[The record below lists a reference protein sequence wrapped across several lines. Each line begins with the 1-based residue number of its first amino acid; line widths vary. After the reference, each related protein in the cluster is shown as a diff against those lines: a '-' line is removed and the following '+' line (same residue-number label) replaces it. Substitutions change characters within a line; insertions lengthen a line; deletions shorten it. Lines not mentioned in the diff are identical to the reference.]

1 MIRRVLQLRAAAAGS
16 SARRLAASARLS
28 TRAGGMALVRSSSH
42 LSALPAIDARAA
54 RSLLSTQTTPA
65 AIKVSDMLSCC
76 QLIALCG
83 RADAG
88 ISREQDVVETLKA
101 LCNGLR
107 NDLRAAPPADQS
119 VATWRDQVAPLAGSL
134 PGDAALEEEIRRA
147 YESGVAI
154 ATKQRQF
161 TLAHDLVAQMQSL
174 GVAPSP
180 ETFQFLIR
188 GEALRLLA
196 QPTSSVDDLRA
207 LAEDAGASWEREV
220 LAITR
225 AEENPH
231 YRKTPKERA
240 LLRQRL
246 VERIEARL
254 NEYERVHKG
263 SERRDEP
270 VSPLP
275 YNEALRTYADNGVPF
290 PLMLKLMVQRALL
303 PDVDTYAALLRGA
316 RWTEVPATISQLLQS
331 DIVDELSAT
340 AADPDAIERKS
351 HYVRL
356 LWANAM
362 KAVINSFTDRFFDR
376 AAKVHKQDLDE
387 LQKVFVFVE
396 KQLSRAFPKFQF
408 ATREHHDEVYAL
420 RAKAAATCGLR
431 SNTLKVLDEYVALA
445 PAGSDHPLSKN
456 VFLCALELFT
466 WSQLEILNLS
476 RKEVHERS
484 MRRDVSNSRRVAELE
499 RVYERVLKR
508 SDKRKQRQA
517 NKRHGADD
525 VERVFDSATESNARL
540 SRDAVELGQRLEQAR
555 ETKSYQL
562 LIQEHF
568 ERADGSMDA
577 VLDKLAAA
585 TGGEKDGNDLDVA
598 LKLMEQYMTCATRY
612 ETRLGERRQ
621 EVAPQVMRRVYRV
634 IKEATASRASDALTT
649 AEREQLHELF
659 LRAIRTAVLF
669 WRAEDVDKLVR
680 KKRRVLGDKELD
692 AREYDL
698 LIFQRV
704 VTRDVA
710 GAYAL
715 LEEVHNAGKAPSKDA
730 LHRIVLGVLHKLH
743 KYPDD
748 RTNSTTAGASDADN
762 SSGSTAAD
770 AQAPQQGDD
779 HEDEPTT
786 QDLESEVRDALD
798 RPDAD
803 TIEDEL
809 QFGSDFEFDDDV
821 GRQGLDD
828 APLTRMTGADA
839 PSSMVDV
846 VSFLQDWYNLHR
858 VRPAAKTVV
867 PVLARLLATRDF
879 FEFKRL
885 LQILEAM
892 DGGLTP
898 ATTVW
903 LELRLAQIGRTID
916 DFRLHPKAR

>member
-1 MIRRVLQLRAAAAGS
+1 M
-16 SARRLAASARLS
+16 
-28 TRAGGMALVRSSSH
+28 
-42 LSALPAIDARAA
+42 
-54 RSLLSTQTTPA
+54 
-65 AIKVSDMLSCC
+65 
-76 QLIALCG
+76 
-83 RADAG
+83 
-88 ISREQDVVETLKA
+88 ETLKT

-107 NDLRAAPPADQS
+107 NDLHAAPPVDQS
-119 VATWRDQVAPLAGSL
+119 VAAWNEQIARLTSAQ
-134 PGDAALEEEIRRA
+134 PGDSTLVEEIRRG

-161 TLAHDLVAQMQSL
+161 GLAQDLVAQMQSFD
-174 GVAPSP
+174 VAPSAA
-180 ETFQFLIR
+180 TFQYLIR
-188 GEALRLLA
+188 GVALDLLA
-196 QPTSSVDDLRA
+196 RPVSSVDDLREL
-207 LAEDAGASWEREV
+207 LASSGASWEREM
-220 LAITR
+220 LAIAR

-240 LLRQRL
+240 LFRQRL
-246 VERIEARL
+246 IEGIEAQL
-254 NEYERVHKG
+254 NEYERSHRRSEHK
-263 SERRDEP
+263 DDP

-290 PLMLKLMVQRALL
+290 PQMLKLMVQRALL
-303 PDVDTYAALLRGA
+303 PDVDTYAALLQGA
-316 RWTEVPATISQLLQS
+316 RWTEIPATISQLLQS
-331 DIVDELSAT
+331 NIVDELSAT
-340 AADPDAIERKS
+340 STEQDAVERKS
-351 HYVRL
+351 HYVHL
-356 LWANAM
+356 LWTNAM
-362 KAVINSFTDRFFDR
+362 KAVVNSFTDRFFDR
-376 AAKVHKQDLDE
+376 AARVHKQDLGE

-445 PAGSDHPLSKN
+445 PAGSDQPLSKN

-484 MRRDVSNSRRVAELE
+484 MLRDVSNSRRVAELE

-508 SDKRKQRQA
+508 SEKKQQRNRKQ
-517 NKRHGADD
+517 HDEADA
-525 VERVFDSATESNARL
+525 EHVFDSATESNARL

-555 ETKSYQL
+555 ELKSYQL
-562 LIQEHF
+562 LIQELF

-585 TGGEKDGNDLDVA
+585 TGVDKDGNDLDVA

-634 IKEATASRASDALTT
+634 IKEATAARESGELSVE
-649 AEREQLHELF
+649 EREKLHELF

-669 WRAEDVDKLVR
+669 WRSEDVEKLVR
-680 KKRRVLGDKELD
+680 KKKRVLGGKELD

-704 VTRDVA
+704 ATRDIS

-730 LHRIVLGVLHKLH
+730 LHRIVLGVLHKLQ

-748 RTNSTTAGASDADN
+748 QMNSNGASNGSSDSSTNSR
-762 SSGSTAAD
+762 SSPAAD
-770 AQAPQQGDD
+770 ERAEHQHHGESEEDD
-779 HEDEPTT
+779 NEATSF
-786 QDLESEVRDALD
+786 DLESEVRDALE
-798 RPDAD
+798 RSDAD

-809 QFGSDFEFDDDV
+809 QFGSDLEFDDDV
-821 GRQGLDD
+821 DHHQQDGAL
-828 APLTRMTGADA
+828 LTRMTGADA

-885 LQILEAM
+885 LQILETM

-903 LELRLAQIGRTID
+903 LEKRLAQIGRSID
-916 DFRLHPKAR
+916 DFRLHPKARAAR